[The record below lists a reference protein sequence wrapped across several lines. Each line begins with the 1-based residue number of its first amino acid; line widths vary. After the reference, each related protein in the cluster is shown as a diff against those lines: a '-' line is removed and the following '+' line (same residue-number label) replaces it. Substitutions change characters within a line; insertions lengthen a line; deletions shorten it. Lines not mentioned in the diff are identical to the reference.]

1 MKVQA
6 CSGWLIWTS
15 QGEGMLE
22 QTTGRFGVGH
32 GDWIESVPCVLFR
45 AEMQLQYNTEF
56 HRI

>member
-1 MKVQA
+1 
-6 CSGWLIWTS
+6 
-15 QGEGMLE
+15 MLE